1 MKTEETKGEEDD
13 FGKNDEDWEI
23 YREVNKNNINEEE
36 EEDMNRLH
44 DVENQISEIDKMYY
58 SNVQQY
64 QYNFYQENDYFILGV
79 EQFRCAE
86 LLFKPYIIGIE
97 QAGII
102 EIISQ
107 LFKNMNIDTQINLAK
122 NIFITGGNTNY
133 PFLKER
139 IYHDLKSYL
148 PVGTEINVMKARDPI
163 LDVWKGAKYFFN
175 NTYIIDKN
183 HNKNINIR
191 QSIYITRKEY
201 EEYGF
206 DYFKEHFCGNI
217 KINNY

>member
-1 MKTEETKGEEDD
+1 
-13 FGKNDEDWEI
+13 
-23 YREVNKNNINEEE
+23 
-36 EEDMNRLH
+36 
-44 DVENQISEIDKMYY
+44 
-58 SNVQQY
+58 
-64 QYNFYQENDYFILGV
+64 
-79 EQFRCAE
+79 
-86 LLFKPYIIGIE
+86 
-97 QAGII
+97 
-102 EIISQ
+102 
-107 LFKNMNIDTQINLAK
+107 MNIDTQINLAK

-163 LDVWKGAKYFFN
+163 LDVWKGAKSFFN